1 MSKGCQSLTP
11 SSLFRWPTARGLA
24 GLAFQLRLQLVGMRL
39 VVGCPSGVHGLG
51 SRGAQF
57 LGREGGC
64 AGLTTETR
72 QIRDVNDDP
81 ICHCLEVC
89 AFLRAA
95 ASIYLT
101 STCNC
106 TYTETEVQN
115 AV

>member
-1 MSKGCQSLTP
+1 
-11 SSLFRWPTARGLA
+11 
-24 GLAFQLRLQLVGMRL
+24 
-39 VVGCPSGVHGLG
+39 
-51 SRGAQF
+51 
-57 LGREGGC
+57 
-64 AGLTTETR
+64 LTTETR

-81 ICHCLEVC
+81 LCHCLEVC